1 MKSIATIK
9 VGSLKDPDPEKRGK
23 VAVREIPVPEV
34 GDEDVKI
41 KVAYCSICGSDPHVI
56 GGIFGWTPPY
66 GLGHE
71 VSGVIVEL
79 GKKAAENGRLKVGDR
94 VAGNFLHFCGKCYYC
109 QNGQQQFCENI
120 PEGNAGM
127 AEYTVW
133 HESQVY
139 KLPDEISLRK
149 GCLLEPL
156 SIAVRIADKINMKVG
171 RRIAINGSGP
181 IGLLALQVLKM
192 YGATSLTVFEPIE
205 ERRNV
210 ALEFGADYVVDP
222 IANDIA
228 VKTAE
233 ITGGRGY
240 DVVIDASGA
249 TKAVAALPKI
259 AAKGGTVLYAGMYPN
274 TFEMPLNLYQ
284 YCYMNELTITGFY
297 VSPYC
302 YPRAVQLLPKM
313 KLDKFIEK
321 SFPLD
326 QPEAAFEAQMSA
338 KYLKV
343 LIECNHDLA
352 DL

>member
-1 MKSIATIK
+1 MKQIATVK
-9 VGSLKDPDPEKRGK
+9 VGSLKDTDPAKRGK
-23 VAVREIPVPEV
+23 VVVRDIPVPEL

-41 KVAYCSICGSDPHVI
+41 KVAYCSICGSDPHVVE
-56 GGIFGWTPPY
+56 GIFGWTPPY
-66 GLGHE
+66 GMGHE

-79 GKKAAENGRLKVGDR
+79 GKTAAKGKLKVGDR

-149 GCLLEPL
+149 GCLLEPA
-156 SIAVRIADKINMKVG
+156 SIAVRIADKIDMKVG
-171 RRIAINGSGP
+171 KRIAINGSGP

-192 YGATSLTVFEPIE
+192 YGATSLTVFEPLE
-205 ERRNV
+205 ERRQV
-210 ALEFGADYVVDP
+210 AIEFGADYVVDP
-222 IANDIA
+222 IAEDIVA
-228 VKTAE
+228 KTME
-233 ITGGRGY
+233 LTNGRGY

-249 TKAVAALPKI
+249 VKAVAALPLI
-259 AAKGGTVLYAGMYPN
+259 AAKGGMVLYAGMYPN
-274 TFEMPLNLYQ
+274 TFEMPLNLYKH
-284 YCYMNELTITGFY
+284 CYMNELTVTGFY
-297 VSPYC
+297 VSPYT
-302 YPRAVQLLPKM
+302 YPRAVQILPKL

-321 SFPLD
+321 SFSID
-326 QPEAAFEAQMSA
+326 QPEEAFAAQVSA

-343 LIECNHDLA
+343 MIECNADLA